1 MKRTN
6 PIIPIAAIIDII
18 DTIVILL
25 VGLVTKGFRFW
36 LPINRV
42 NCFDVALWG
51 ARKFVKILVTVVT
64 DLLSV

>member
-1 MKRTN
+1 MN

-25 VGLVTKGFRFW
+25 VGTKSFRFW

-64 DLLSV
+64 DLLSA